1 MGGLAVEVRIM
12 ESLLQGGLMKTTP
25 TTRAKAKE
33 HTGGSYVLFE
43 SMCPKCAQIQP
54 QHGFDRNSLLRLLSG
69 GYPVEAYC
77 APCDEFWSIS
87 AKERAALVAATIEGG
102 GNFVA

>member
-1 MGGLAVEVRIM
+1 M
-12 ESLLQGGLMKTTP
+12 
-25 TTRAKAKE
+25 KAKE
-33 HTGGSYVLFE
+33 HTGGSNVSFE

-54 QHGFDRNSLLRLLSG
+54 QRGFGRNSLLRLLSS

-77 APCDEFWSIS
+77 ATCDEFRSIS

-102 GNFVA
+102 GSFVC